1 MTNKTV
7 ARRYALA
14 LFKLVRPEDRDA
26 ALKGLAALT
35 ETMKTST
42 QLKHVLASPVF
53 SLDEKTGVMMACCH
67 KVDCPAPV
75 DKFCAQL
82 LKKNRVSVLPE
93 VVDAFHRLIDQSR
106 QKQQVSLIS
115 ATALDQDM
123 QAQMQEKLK
132 TVLQQDVE
140 ITFSTNPSLLS
151 GVQIRIG
158 SKVYDSSVKG
168 RLEKMRA
175 QLVKG

>member
-1 MTNKTV
+1 MINKTV

-14 LFKLVRPEDRDA
+14 LFKLVRPEDVDA
-26 ALKGLAALT
+26 AQAGLESLAHTIKESA
-35 ETMKTST
+35 

-53 SLDEKTGVMMACCH
+53 TLEEKTAVLTACCQ
-67 KVDCPAPV
+67 KVACPAGV
-75 DKFCAQL
+75 DRFCAQL
-82 LKKNRVSVLPE
+82 LKKNRVGILPE
-93 VVDAFHRLIDQSR
+93 IVESFHQLIDDQR
-106 QKQQVSLIS
+106 KIQRVSLIS
-115 ATALDQDM
+115 ATALDKETQS
-123 QAQMQEKLK
+123 QVRSTLQSVLK
-132 TVLQQDVE
+132 REVDL
-140 ITFSTNPSLLS
+140 TFSQDASLLS

>member
-7 ARRYALA
+7 ARRYAVA
-14 LFKLVRPEDRDA
+14 LLKLVKAEDADKA
-26 ALKGLAALT
+26 QAGLESLT
-35 ETMKTST
+35 RTIRESA

-53 SLDEKTGVMMACCH
+53 TLEEKTAVLTACGQ
-67 KVDCPAPV
+67 KVACPAPV

-82 LKKNRVSVLPE
+82 LKKNRVGILPE
-93 VVDAFHRLIDQSR
+93 IVEAFHQLLDESR
-106 QKQQVSLIS
+106 QKHRVSLIS
-115 ATALDQDM
+115 ATALDTDM
-123 QAQMQEKLK
+123 QSQMQSTLQ
-132 TVLQQDVE
+132 TVLKRNVDV
-140 ITFSTNPSLLS
+140 TFSTDPSLLS
-151 GVQIRIG
+151 GIQIRIG